1 MKNRVTVNLNS
12 IAKVNKFVNEMTKFE
27 SDIDIISGRYICDSK
42 SVMGVLSYDLSKP
55 VDIFI
60 HSNNEKEVERF
71 NKVLEEFKVNGI

>member
-12 IAKVNKFVNEMTKFE
+12 IIKVNKFVNEMSKFE

-55 VDIFI
+55 VDIMI
-60 HSNNEKEVERF
+60 HSDNYEEVERF
-71 NKVLEEFKVNGI
+71 NEVLEEFKC

>member
-12 IAKVNKFVNEMTKFE
+12 ITKVNKFVNEMTKFE

-55 VDIFI
+55 VDVQI
-60 HSNNEKEVERF
+60 HSDTIKEIIRF
-71 NKVLEEFKVNGI
+71 NEVLKEFM

>member
-42 SVMGVLSYDLSKP
+42 SVIGVLSYDLSKP
-55 VDIFI
+55 IDIMI
-60 HSNNEKEVERF
+60 HSDNNEEVERF
-71 NKVLEEFKVNGI
+71 NEV

>member
-12 IAKVNKFVNEMTKFE
+12 ITKVNKFVNETTKFE

-55 VDIFI
+55 VDIMI
-60 HSNNEKEVERF
+60 HSDNYEEVERF
-71 NKVLEEFKVNGI
+71 NEVLEEFKC

>member
-12 IAKVNKFVNEMTKFE
+12 ITKVNKFVNEMTKFE

-55 VDIFI
+55 VDVQI
-60 HSNNEKEVERF
+60 HSDSIKEIIRF
-71 NKVLEEFKVNGI
+71 NEVLKEFM

>member
-55 VDIFI
+55 VDVQI
-60 HSNNEKEVERF
+60 HSDTIKEIIRF
-71 NKVLEEFKVNGI
+71 NEVLKEFM

>member
-12 IAKVNKFVNEMTKFE
+12 ITKVNKFVNEMTKFE

-55 VDIFI
+55 VDIMI
-60 HSNNEKEVERF
+60 HSDNYEEVERF
-71 NKVLEEFKVNGI
+71 RRSLSVN

>member
-12 IAKVNKFVNEMTKFE
+12 ITKVNKFVNEMTKFE

-55 VDIFI
+55 VDVQI
-60 HSNNEKEVERF
+60 HSNSIKEIIRF
-71 NKVLEEFKVNGI
+71 NEVLKEFM

>member
-27 SDIDIISGRYICDSK
+27 SDIDIISGRHICDSK
-42 SVMGVLSYDLSKP
+42 SFMGVLSYDLSKP

-71 NKVLEEFKVNGI
+71 NKVLEEFKVNGV